1 MDDPKAPPGIG
12 HNAPPPAPLPEPEV
26 LYAAWSREHAALLA
40 RRDQLLAALQRLE
53 ASHGAGIAD
62 EATAG
67 KAADFVLLLEREA
80 RHVEELRKSVK
91 APVLAAGRTLDRL
104 LKTETSDRLAD
115 AAARVARLLTDYQVR
130 KIAAERE
137 AREQAAREAREAA
150 DALAATALAQA
161 DTALREQAL
170 VLDQAAQQA
179 EIAATAG
186 LAGLA
191 RTRGESGAVADLKE
205 DWTYEVV
212 DIAQVPR
219 EWLMVDDRRLRA
231 AIRGPEGLRSIPGL
245 RIHPEARTTVR

>member
-1 MDDPKAPPGIG
+1 MDQAKSPPGIG
-12 HNAPPPAPLPEPEV
+12 HNAPSLEALPEPDV

-40 RRDQLLAALQRLE
+40 RRDQLLAAMDRLE
-53 ASHGAGIAD
+53 SAHGAGIAD
-62 EATAG
+62 DATAG

-80 RHVEELRKSVK
+80 RHVEEVRKSVK

-104 LKTETSDRLAD
+104 LKTETSDRLS
-115 AAARVARLLTDYQVR
+115 AAAVRVARLLTDFQMR

-137 AREQAAREAREAA
+137 AREQAARDARQAA
-150 DALAATALAQA
+150 DALAAAALAQS

-170 VLDQAAQQA
+170 VLDRAAQQA

-186 LAGLA
+186 LAALA

-212 DIAQVPR
+212 DITQVPR
-219 EWLMVDDRRLRA
+219 EWLMVDDRKLRA
-231 AIRGPEGLRSIPGL
+231 AIRGADGLRSIPGL